1 MNTTKIKGYT
11 LRAMVLTGAGKLE
24 MEKSKIDSLNVFP
37 VPDGDTGTN
46 MSLTL
51 ASAARAVEKLSQ
63 DAELKEVAEAMAYGA
78 LMGARGN
85 SGVILSQLLGGFSKA
100 VSEVNEVDAFTL
112 AKAFEKGVEAAYK
125 AVVKPVEGT
134 ILTVARE
141 ASEKLMKE
149 VCDNTDIVKALEIFL
164 EQGYKTLAMTPEML
178 PVLKQAG
185 VVDAGG
191 QGFLTVIEGMLVGFK
206 GEKIIG
212 DFTREDKYQ
221 PSHSFPGNDF
231 IINEESIKF
240 QYCTEFIIRKNK
252 AINVTAD
259 EIKIFLEKKGDCV
272 LVVGTDDIIKIH
284 VHTNNPGLVLEYCC
298 NIGSLYNI
306 KIDNMREQSKE
317 LQLSF
322 PNKNLGVISVSTG
335 EGINE
340 IFKSLGVDY
349 IITGGQTMNLSTEDI
364 LAAIEGV
371 NANEIIILPN
381 NKNIILAAQQAVS
394 LSSKPAKVVTSKTIP
409 QGISALMAFNGELDL
424 LTNYKRM
431 QDAINQVKTCEVTYA
446 VRDAQHGEMSITTG
460 QIMGIIEG
468 EISIVGED
476 IEEVISKIMKKM
488 ITTNVELV
496 TLYYGYEITKEQA
509 EKLLDKI
516 ASFYPNVDFEL
527 HYGGQPLYYY
537 LISIE

>member
-1 MNTTKIKGYT
+1 VNTTKIKGYT

-349 IITGGQTMNLSTEDI
+349 IITGGQTMNPSTEDI

>member
-125 AVVKPVEGT
+125 AVVKPVGGT

-349 IITGGQTMNLSTEDI
+349 IITGGQTMNPSTEDI